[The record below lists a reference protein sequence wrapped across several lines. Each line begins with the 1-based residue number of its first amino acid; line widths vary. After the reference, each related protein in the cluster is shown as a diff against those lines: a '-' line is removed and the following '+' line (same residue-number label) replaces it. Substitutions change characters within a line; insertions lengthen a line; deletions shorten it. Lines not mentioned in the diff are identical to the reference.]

1 MKPLFRG
8 KFHRSKRLSIL
19 CVGVVF
25 AAGTG
30 AGDGKDW
37 PEWCGQPSRNM
48 AADSDR
54 GLPDWADCGVEND
67 AGEVDLESTKN
78 VRWVA
83 NLGRR
88 TTGSPVVRDGR
99 VIMGTT
105 WDDGKEA
112 CFLFFD
118 EETGKRLGAF
128 LCPRPPRDK
137 LENWAISSTP
147 TVEGD
152 RLYFVSPY
160 QEAMCIDLKVFLG
173 EGGHRDGEGQSQSP
187 GSDKTSIEQ
196 NSLSSIVWR
205 YDLWGTLN
213 AYHHHTASSSVL
225 VHGDYVYVCT
235 GNGRSWVPG
244 RIPYR
249 PLTPSLVVFD
259 KNTGQMVA
267 RDDEQ
272 IGEKLYRG
280 QYSSPALGRV
290 NGKAQIVFA
299 TGDGV
304 CYAFEPVD
312 PAVDVIPDRWMTT
325 SLRGP
330 VVYFIDVEGKDTGGL
345 TPSEYARST
354 NLLSSLPRP
363 ALPLEYRFSRK
374 VPATTP
380 VDTIPTAT
388 VPDVPLLKKIWWCD
402 CIPPEYKKNP
412 FYPREIHGDGRGHP
426 CAIIGTPVCWN
437 NRVYVAIG
445 GDPNHGG
452 RDSKGSVVCIDATQT
467 GDLTEKGRIW
477 TYNELNQSVST
488 VAVADGLVFV
498 VDAAHTLHCLD
509 ADSGACYWA
518 HSTREGATCFSSPL
532 VADGKVY
539 LEKSILSASKEFEL
553 RGGIQNDQNTDYSSH
568 CVANGVVFAV
578 IGKRLWALCDKGER
592 QPGRADVSAEES
604 RPGAGMERPSVI
616 LSTPPAPVVS
626 TPFTD
631 AIRRNWPN
639 LRGPFGQGIAYD
651 VAPPTDF
658 DAETGKNVRWKT
670 AVPKPGASSPV
681 VWEGRVFLT
690 GADESAR
697 EIYCFDGADGKMLWR
712 QTARQS
718 ADLPKV
724 SEEFGLAA
732 STGATDGKLFF
743 AIFPTGDVVA
753 VDRQGAVAWT
763 RAFGAPESTYGYASS
778 LIAYK
783 HLFVQ
788 IDDSESAVLH
798 ALDPATGKTVWQ
810 KKRTVGESWA
820 SPIIVLSGDREMVV
834 LAENPTA
841 TAYDVNTGAAV
852 LSTECLDGEVT
863 PSPACARG
871 TMVVANEYAKLSAI
885 SLATGKIAW
894 SGEDDLPGVA
904 SPLATEDFVFTTDSY
919 GVVNCYDIGTGQK
932 LWTHEFDESFYPS
945 PILAAGRIY
954 AMDNSGTM
962 HVFRASKTFVP
973 VADSKLGEESMAT
986 PAFVGDTIFIR
997 GKENLYCVGAK

>member
-1 MKPLFRG
+1 MTRRKT
-8 KFHRSKRLSIL
+8 SIL
-19 CVGVVF
+19 YISLLL
-25 AAGTG
+25 AAG
-30 AGDGKDW
+30 AGEGSGEDW

-48 AADSDR
+48 AAKSDR
-54 GLPDWADCGVEND
+54 PLPDWADCGVEND
-67 AGEVDLESTKN
+67 DGEVDMQSTKN
-78 VRWVA
+78 VKWVA
-83 NLGRR
+83 RLGRR
-88 TTGSPVVRDGR
+88 TTGSPVVSDGR

-112 CFLFFD
+112 CFLCFD
-118 EETGKRLGAF
+118 EETGKRLGVF
-128 LCPRPPRDK
+128 LCPRPHRDN

-160 QEAMCIDLKVFLG
+160 QEVMCIDLKVLMG
-173 EGGHRDGEGQSQSP
+173 GGGHREGGDQPQSGEKE
-187 GSDKTSIEQ
+187 KTSIEQ
-196 NSLSSIVWR
+196 NSLRSIVWR
-205 YDLWGTLN
+205 YDLWEKLR

-244 RIPYR
+244 RIPYS
-249 PLTPSLVVFD
+249 PLTPSLVAFD
-259 KNTGQMVA
+259 KKTGQLVA

-272 IGEKLYRG
+272 IGENLYRG
-280 QYSSPALGRV
+280 QYSSPSLGMV
-290 NGKAQIVFA
+290 NGQAQIVFA

-312 PAVDVIPDRWMTT
+312 PAAPVVPDRWMTT

-330 VVYFIDVEGKDTGGL
+330 IVYYIDVEEKDTGGL
-345 TPSEYARST
+345 FPAEYARST
-354 NLLSSLPRP
+354 NLLANLPRP
-363 ALPLEYRFSRK
+363 ALPLEFRFSRK

-388 VPDVPLLKKIWWCD
+388 VPDVPLLKKLWWCD

-437 NRVYVAIG
+437 NRVFVAIG

-452 RDSKGSVVCIDATQT
+452 RDSKGSVVCIDATRT

-477 TYNELNQSVST
+477 TFNDLNQSIST
-488 VAVADGLVFV
+488 VAVTDGLVFV
-498 VDAAHTLHCLD
+498 VDAAHEVHCLD
-509 ADSGACYWA
+509 ADSGACYWT

-539 LEKSILSASKEFEL
+539 LEKTILAASRKFAL
-553 RGGIQNDQNTDYSSH
+553 RGGIKSDENTGYSSH
-568 CVANGVVFAV
+568 CVANGVVYAV
-578 IGKRLWALCDKGER
+578 IGKRLWALCDKGDR
-592 QPGRADVSAEES
+592 QPDPMDVTTAAT
-604 RPGAGMERPSVI
+604 RPDTGMEPGTAAA
-616 LSTPPAPVVS
+616 STPL
-626 TPFTD
+626 TT
-631 AIRRNWPN
+631 AIRKNWPN
-639 LRGPFGQGIAYD
+639 LRGPFGHGIAYD
-651 VAPPTDF
+651 VAPPADF
-658 DAETGKNVRWKT
+658 DVETGKNVRWR
-670 AVPKPGASSPV
+670 APIPRPGASSPV

-697 EIYCFDGADGKMLWR
+697 EIYCFDAVSGEMLWR
-712 QTARQS
+712 QATRQP

-724 SEEFGLAA
+724 SQEFGHAA

-743 AIFPTGDVVA
+743 AIFSTGDLVA
-753 VDRQGAVAWT
+753 VDRQGAIAWT
-763 RAFGAPESTYGYASS
+763 RSFGVPKSSYGYASS

-783 HLFVQ
+783 RLFVQ
-788 IDDSESAVLH
+788 IDGSESAVLY

-810 KKRTVGESWA
+810 KKRAVGESWA
-820 SPIIVLSGDREMVV
+820 SPILAFSGDREMVL

-841 TAYDVNTGAAV
+841 TAYDVNTGAVV

-871 TMVVANEYAKLSAI
+871 AMIVANEYAKLTAI

-894 SGEDDLPGVA
+894 SGEDDLPSVA

-932 LWTHEFDESFYPS
+932 RWTHEFDESFYPS
-945 PILAAGRIY
+945 PIFAAGSVY
-954 AMDNSGTM
+954 AMDNSGAM
-962 HVFRASKTFVP
+962 HVFRASGEFAP
-973 VADSKLGEESMAT
+973 VADSILGEEAMAT
-986 PAFVGDTIFIR
+986 PAFAGDAIFIR
-997 GKENLYCVGAK
+997 GKENLYCVGATQ